1 MITDQ
6 LTLLLYFKILSKS
19 NNHKAGYVSVIGN
32 PNVGKSTFINK
43 LMGHRLSIV
52 SAKAQTTRHRIL
64 GILNHPNYQIIFS
77 DTPGLINPKYN
88 LQKKMMVSAKET
100 LLDTDVMI
108 YMVDCSKSVPYD
120 KFFVDS
126 LNDLDIPLLLLVNKI
141 DLCNQTILEDIVIK
155 WEKIMPKAKINAISA
170 LTGFYCNQIL
180 QHIVELLPYS
190 SAYFPKDQITDRPER
205 FFVNET
211 IRKHILNY
219 YHREIPYAVEV
230 FTEEFIEE
238 PDIIRLRS
246 IVYVERE
253 SQKGIVIGHKG
264 KALTIIGTKARKDLE
279 RFFNK
284 KIFLKINV
292 KIAKNWRKDPTMLK
306 KFGYS

>member
-1 MITDQ
+1 
-6 LTLLLYFKILSKS
+6 
-19 NNHKAGYVSVIGN
+19 
-32 PNVGKSTFINK
+32 
-43 LMGHRLSIV
+43 MGHRLSIV

>member
-1 MITDQ
+1 M
-6 LTLLLYFKILSKS
+6 
-19 NNHKAGYVSVIGN
+19 GY
-32 PNVGKSTFINK
+32 
-43 LMGHRLSIV
+43 RLSIV

-77 DTPGLINPKYN
+77 DTPGLINPKYD

-100 LLDTDVMI
+100 LLDTDIMI
-108 YMVDCSKSVPYD
+108 YIVDCSKSVTYNES
-120 KFFVDS
+120 FISRLNS
-126 LNDLDIPLLLLVNKI
+126 LNIPLLLLVNKI
-141 DLCNQTILEDIVIK
+141 DLCNQTLLEETVIK
-155 WEKIMPKAKINAISA
+155 WEKIMPKAKIYSISA

-180 QHIVELLPYS
+180 QNIVELLPYS

-230 FTEEFIEE
+230 FTEEFSEE

-246 IVYVERE
+246 IIYVERE
-253 SQKGIVIGHKG
+253 SQKGIIIGHKG
-264 KALTIIGTKARKDLE
+264 KALTIVGTKARIDLE
-279 RFFNK
+279 RFFDK

-292 KIAKNWRKDPTMLK
+292 KIAKNWRKDPNMLN
-306 KFGYS
+306 KFGYN